1 MDPGPPDTK
10 RMRFWEPSG
19 ATRPHPNTQPLPPSS
34 HHPLP
39 PPSHAPHA
47 SSNQLPPP
55 QPPPQGPNHHYHHH
69 SASAS
74 PYQYPPRA
82 SELPLPAPTP
92 VSLHGHAQQHPE
104 IDRRHSDQETLA
116 PMQDPY
122 RQPPPP
128 PPQHHPGL
136 QHPGSQHPMSPAHAQ
151 YQYPGR
157 DAIPSMPPT
166 PGAYRAPSFPPGPPT
181 PVAQQQPYEQNPNFQ
196 SQEPFYSVYSTAAK
210 KKNTRAS
217 QACDQCR
224 QLKAKCDELKP
235 CKTCRDKGTE
245 CRYRDPVPKA
255 TDKAQS
261 DILDG
266 INSMQSTLQ
275 FMSERFENID
285 DRLTKIESA
294 FSRIPQFFEEF
305 TPRAIPKKEI
315 EAAPLS
321 HPSPPPPPPP
331 HMPLEEPPISHSS
344 VTDMSRDQPVKS
356 TESVP
361 EAMSTDAVA
370 MAFGTE
376 DDIEAE
382 PGPPVPPGEPAI
394 PINHTTL
401 AGLLLDWDPIK
412 ELTRHH
418 LEREGIKFV
427 SEYPISLEQSRG
439 ILKVYGRGED
449 SHQRLSREATAD
461 HGNAEIGDDNM
472 SDIVASSPAADWGQL
487 GGGLS
492 PGDQIE
498 YRGGVL
504 GPDGNPD
511 FSEHKVAAYVESFKN
526 NILNM
531 HPIIHPQVLDEWVHQ
546 FINELPTANPKVKA
560 QPLTT
565 TFAVPQPQ
573 EMTGAKRKRSPDPTV
588 PVTPSSQRLGKPSR
602 SIHSALILI
611 VLALG
616 KICLYQDEVPDVIF
630 PVDPIPHG
638 SPVSRNGVPPSP
650 IQGSPPSFSNQSHS
664 SGFPSPRDQ
673 ERGYQSRRS
682 SIHGASSASGTG
694 AVRAGYSLKK
704 NYEVIPGLEY
714 FALATDILGNH
725 LGAYNNMKNV
735 YANIFAGLYHGQLAR
750 PLESFAFIHKA
761 SHKLQVLMRPSLDKL
776 KKIKTN
782 MEFIQEGKY
791 NQLALAFWTC
801 LQLESDLIA
810 ELPLPPSG
818 LLQYE
823 NDMPQPN
830 MSLLQGFDQRVVDS
844 YPAQLYLRTHLNSIH
859 RMFYSPDDSSKPEK
873 LKNVR
878 LVADGVSGMS
888 WVPPSFR
895 FNENDPPANDIL
907 SARLRAKY
915 WGAQMIT
922 YRPFVRQ
929 ILQWSYELKRHPESP
944 HAGVLSEYR
953 DGVIAPFIPPNVK
966 KANDLDRALIELA
979 RKGIYA
985 LIESTRSFHG
995 LGEKRPII
1003 TNVFGT
1009 AHAQWGNLLVLA
1021 AAYKDNVLREFV
1033 PKDLLRELFHKT
1045 IAFLRQSAT
1054 HTSSL
1059 RIDMHILEGLQ
1070 RDLFPLDG
1078 RMPSSFS
1085 SNTGHHTPKLP
1096 MSAPPLGGDA
1106 SIQPP
1111 LPPPPHHSPHHQQ
1124 SPHQQPLQ
1132 PPRAQQSPLA
1142 HMPHLGMS

>member
-1 MDPGPPDTK
+1 
-10 RMRFWEPSG
+10 
-19 ATRPHPNTQPLPPSS
+19 
-34 HHPLP
+34 
-39 PPSHAPHA
+39 
-47 SSNQLPPP
+47 
-55 QPPPQGPNHHYHHH
+55 
-69 SASAS
+69 
-74 PYQYPPRA
+74 
-82 SELPLPAPTP
+82 
-92 VSLHGHAQQHPE
+92 
-104 IDRRHSDQETLA
+104 
-116 PMQDPY
+116 
-122 RQPPPP
+122 
-128 PPQHHPGL
+128 
-136 QHPGSQHPMSPAHAQ
+136 
-151 YQYPGR
+151 
-157 DAIPSMPPT
+157 
-166 PGAYRAPSFPPGPPT
+166 
-181 PVAQQQPYEQNPNFQ
+181 
-196 SQEPFYSVYSTAAK
+196 
-210 KKNTRAS
+210 
-217 QACDQCR
+217 
-224 QLKAKCDELKP
+224 
-235 CKTCRDKGTE
+235 
-245 CRYRDPVPKA
+245 
-255 TDKAQS
+255 
-261 DILDG
+261 
-266 INSMQSTLQ
+266 MQSTLQ
-275 FMSERFENID
+275 FMSERFGNID

-305 TPRAIPKKEI
+305 TPRTIPKKEI

-344 VTDMSRDQPVKS
+344 VADMSRDQPVKS
-356 TESVP
+356 TETVP

-412 ELTRHH
+412 ELTRSH

-472 SDIVASSPAADWGQL
+472 SDIIASSPAADWGQL

-560 QPLTT
+560 QPLTS

-573 EMTGAKRKRSPDPTV
+573 EMTGAKRKRSPDPAV
-588 PVTPSSQRLGKPSR
+588 PVPPSSQRLGKPSR

-616 KICLYQDEVPDVIF
+616 KICMYQDEVPDVIF

-650 IQGSPPSFSNQSHS
+650 IQGSPPSFSNHSHS

-682 SIHGASSASGTG
+682 SIHGASSASGTA

-895 FNENDPPANDIL
+895 FNETDPPC
-907 SARLRAKY
+907 
-915 WGAQMIT
+915 Q
-922 YRPFVRQ
+922 
-929 ILQWSYELKRHPESP
+929 
-944 HAGVLSEYR
+944 
-953 DGVIAPFIPPNVK
+953 
-966 KANDLDRALIELA
+966 
-979 RKGIYA
+979 
-985 LIESTRSFHG
+985 
-995 LGEKRPII
+995 
-1003 TNVFGT
+1003 
-1009 AHAQWGNLLVLA
+1009 
-1021 AAYKDNVLREFV
+1021 
-1033 PKDLLRELFHKT
+1033 
-1045 IAFLRQSAT
+1045 
-1054 HTSSL
+1054 
-1059 RIDMHILEGLQ
+1059 
-1070 RDLFPLDG
+1070 
-1078 RMPSSFS
+1078 
-1085 SNTGHHTPKLP
+1085 
-1096 MSAPPLGGDA
+1096 
-1106 SIQPP
+1106 
-1111 LPPPPHHSPHHQQ
+1111 
-1124 SPHQQPLQ
+1124 
-1132 PPRAQQSPLA
+1132 
-1142 HMPHLGMS
+1142 